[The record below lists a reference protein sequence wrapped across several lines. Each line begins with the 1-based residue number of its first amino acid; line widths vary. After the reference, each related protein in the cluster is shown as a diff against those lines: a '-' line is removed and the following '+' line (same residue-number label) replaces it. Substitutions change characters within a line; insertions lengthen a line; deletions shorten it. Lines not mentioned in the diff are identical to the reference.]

1 MPEVYD
7 AVRPGSLT
15 PTNYRPAVGRLDE
28 PQGVPAANA
37 RANCSASYSSRTI
50 WRASDRHGAR

>member
-1 MPEVYD
+1 MAEVYD

-15 PTNYRPAVGRLDE
+15 PANYRPAVGRLDE

-37 RANCSASYSSRTI
+37 RANSASYSSRTI